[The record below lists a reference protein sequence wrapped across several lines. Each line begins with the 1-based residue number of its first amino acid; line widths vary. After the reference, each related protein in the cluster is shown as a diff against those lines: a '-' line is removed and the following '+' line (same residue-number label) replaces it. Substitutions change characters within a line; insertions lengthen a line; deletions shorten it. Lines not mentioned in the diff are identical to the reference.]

1 MRIALVIAVTMAA
14 SFLAG
19 LAISS
24 ENDALSAARH
34 QGSGDIVATPVAL
47 SDAPSSPVVEAA
59 KRTGLPERTIQQ
71 LELKPT
77 TVRRIAT
84 FALLREREH
93 RVFLGER
100 RDGWTC
106 LIDDVTSGTTPDG
119 RPLRVSGGSCSPRLF
134 AKQPAAIKIGTS
146 LRNGNPQGEWHVVGV
161 AAPQVGRIAVVDSAG
176 VEYPV
181 QLNAD
186 NAFRFQMSED
196 RLAAGDRPVR
206 LVLFSRSGEGMSE
219 IALR

>member
-1 MRIALVIAVTMAA
+1 MRIALVIAVTIA
-14 SFLAG
+14 SSFIAG

-24 ENDALSAARH
+24 EDDASSATRH
-34 QGSGDIVATPVAL
+34 QGRGDTVATPVAL
-47 SDAPSSPVVEAA
+47 SESPSNPVVEAA
-59 KRTGLPERTIQQ
+59 KRTGLTERTIQQ

-84 FALLREREH
+84 FALSREREH

-100 RDGWTC
+100 RDGWAC
-106 LIDDVTSGTTPDG
+106 LIDDVMSGTTPDG

-161 AAPQVGRIAVVDSAG
+161 AAPQVGRVAIIDSAG

-181 QLNAD
+181 QVNAE

-206 LVLFSRSGEGMSE
+206 LVLFSRSGEAISE